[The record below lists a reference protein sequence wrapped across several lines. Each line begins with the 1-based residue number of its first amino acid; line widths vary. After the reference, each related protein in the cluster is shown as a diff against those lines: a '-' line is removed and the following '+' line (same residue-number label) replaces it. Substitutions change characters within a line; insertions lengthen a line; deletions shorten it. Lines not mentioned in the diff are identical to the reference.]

1 MSGCYFPERVYKEGA
16 WRVDCD
22 VTLYLRQYYG
32 WGNATGNFEEN
43 ISSPT
48 KNDSPPLLL
57 LELVANL
64 RLDRLSTLDKKVA
77 VLPNIGT

>member
-1 MSGCYFPERVYKEGA
+1 MPRVISNKIFPPLQKM
-16 WRVDCD
+16 
-22 VTLYLRQYYG
+22 
-32 WGNATGNFEEN
+32 
-43 ISSPT
+43 I
-48 KNDSPPLLL
+48 PPLLL

>member
-1 MSGCYFPERVYKEGA
+1 M
-16 WRVDCD
+16 
-22 VTLYLRQYYG
+22 
-32 WGNATGNFEEN
+32 
-43 ISSPT
+43 I
-48 KNDSPPLLL
+48 PPLLL